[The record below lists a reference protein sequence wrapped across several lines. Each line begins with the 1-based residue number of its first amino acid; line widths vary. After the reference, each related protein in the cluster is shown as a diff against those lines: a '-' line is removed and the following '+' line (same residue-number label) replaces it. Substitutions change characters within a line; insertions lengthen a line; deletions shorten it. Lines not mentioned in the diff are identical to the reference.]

1 MRHLEMLI
9 NGCFVGGVCDQA
21 VGKQVVRAPYD
32 GAIVGTA
39 AEGDER
45 DLRAAVDAA
54 HDAFGSWR
62 HSPRRER
69 QALLRRIGTLVRER
83 QAELVDLL
91 SREVGKPIVWSEGEV
106 LRLAITFEAAA
117 DEVSRFGFENL
128 PLDNDPRGDDYRLR
142 IERFPIGVILGI
154 VPYNWPFNLAA
165 HKLAPALA
173 TGNTVVLKPSQQAPL
188 STLALV
194 RLIHEAG
201 CPPGVV
207 NGVNV
212 ASPHVLPIARDPRVK
227 MVSFTGSPAVG
238 WMLKRELAEKR
249 VSLELGGDATAIVH
263 VDADLDWA
271 IPRIITG
278 KFGYAG
284 QICIAIQHVLVHRSR
299 LDETKKRLIEQTRV
313 CPWGDPLDRATVCGP
328 LISKDAADKVRAWIE
343 EAASLGGTILARA
356 DEAARIGIGSG
367 ETLVPPTLIENVPE
381 GAKLA
386 GEEVFGPVLTLA
398 AYDDLDVAFG
408 RVNASRYGIHAGIFT
423 HDLRVA
429 ERAFRELEVG
439 GVIVNDY
446 PTLRFDTMPYGGVKQ
461 SGFGR
466 EGVRYAM
473 EEMTEPKAM
482 VVRIR

>member
-1 MRHLEMLI
+1 MRHFEMLI
-9 NGCFVGGVCDQA
+9 NGCFIGGECDQA
-21 VGKQVVRAPYD
+21 VGKQVVRAPFD

-45 DLRAAVDAA
+45 DLRVAVDAA
-54 HDAFGSWR
+54 HEAFGSWR

-69 QALLRRIGTLVRER
+69 QNLLRRIGALVRER
-83 QAELVDLL
+83 RADLVDLL
-91 SREVGKPIVWSEGEV
+91 SREVGKPVVWSEGEV
-106 LRLAITFEAAA
+106 LRLALTFEAAA
-117 DEVSRFGFENL
+117 DEVSRFGVETQ
-128 PLDNDPRGDDYRLR
+128 PLDLDPRGDDYRLR
-142 IERFPIGVILGI
+142 VERFPIGVILGI

-212 ASPHVLPIARDPRVK
+212 ASKHVLPVARDPRVK
-227 MVSFTGSPAVG
+227 MVSFTGSPSVG

-263 VDADLDWA
+263 ADADLDWA
-271 IPRIITG
+271 IPRIVAG
-278 KFGYAG
+278 KYGYAG

-299 LDETKKRLIEQTRV
+299 YDDTKKRLIEGTRA
-313 CPWGDPLDRATVCGP
+313 CPWGDPLDRRTVCGP
-328 LISKDAADKVRAWIE
+328 LISKDAADKVRAWIA
-343 EAASLGGTILARA
+343 EAEALGGRVIARA
-356 DEAARIGIGSG
+356 EDSARIGTVNP
-367 ETLVPPTLIENVPE
+367 ETVVPPTLIENVPD

-386 GEEVFGPVLTLA
+386 NEEVFGPVLTLA
-398 AYDDLDVAFG
+398 AYDDLDQAFA
-408 RVNASRYGIHAGIFT
+408 RVNASRFGIHAGIFT
-423 HDLRVA
+423 HDVRVA
-429 ERAFRELEVG
+429 ERAFQELEVG

-446 PTLRFDTMPYGGVKQ
+446 PTLRFDTVPYGGVKQ

-473 EEMTEPKAM
+473 EEMTELKAM